1 MSLKKGIT
9 LSELAKKLNAK
20 LIGDPE
26 FQVNGIKTLKEANQ
40 DEVSFLSRRQYTKQ
54 LNSTKAGAVIISDTD
69 KDLGKGN
76 LIVGKDAYL
85 LYAKAT
91 QVFKE
96 INQEQQQQGISKL
109 ADISSSARISPNATI
124 GSFCKISDNVEI
136 GDHVIVGSG
145 AVIGEST
152 SIGDRSIIQANVSI
166 YHSVTIGD
174 DCIIHAGSVIGSDGL
189 GFARDGEDWEKIEH
203 LGEVI
208 LGNNVEIGSNCSID
222 RGSAGNTFLDDQV
235 KLDNNV
241 HLAHNVHLGRSTV
254 IAANTAIAGSTT
266 LGKNCTVSGVC
277 GIIDNLEIT
286 DSVHITAGSLV
297 TKSITKPGTYTSGT
311 PLIEHSLW
319 KRNAVAFK
327 KLKDLIKK

>member
-1 MSLKKGIT
+1 VSSKNSVT
-9 LSELAKKLNAK
+9 LGELAKQLNAK

-26 FQVNGIKTLKEANQ
+26 LKVNGIKTLKEANQ
-40 DEVSFLSRRQYTKQ
+40 DEVSFLSRKQYAKQ
-54 LNSTKAGAVIISDTD
+54 LNSTKAGAVIISDSD
-69 KDLGKGN
+69 KGLGKGN

-91 QVFKE
+91 QVFKG
-96 INQEQQQQGISKL
+96 INQEQGQQGISKL
-109 ADISSSARISPNATI
+109 ADISSSAKISSKATI
-124 GSFCKISDNVEI
+124 GSFCKISENVEI

-145 AVIGEST
+145 VVIGEST
-152 SIGDRSIIQANVSI
+152 SIGNRTVIQANVSI

-208 LGNNVEIGSNCSID
+208 LGNNVEVGSNCSID
-222 RGSAGNTFLDDQV
+222 RGSAGNTMLDDQV

-297 TKSITKPGTYTSGT
+297 TKSISESGTYTSGT

>member
-1 MSLKKGIT
+1 MSSKKSIT
-9 LSELAKKLNAK
+9 LGELAKKLDAK
-20 LIGDPE
+20 LIGDSE
-26 FQVNGIKTLKEANQ
+26 LQVNGIKTLMEANQ

-69 KDLGKGN
+69 KALAKGN

-85 LYAKAT
+85 IYAKAT

-96 INQEQQQQGISKL
+96 LNQEQQLQGISEL

-124 GSFCKISDNVEI
+124 GSFCRISDNVEI
-136 GDHVIVGSG
+136 GDRVIVSPGV
-145 AVIGEST
+145 VIGEST
-152 SIGDRSIIQANVSI
+152 CIGHRSIIQANVSI

-266 LGKNCTVSGVC
+266 LGKNCTVSGAC

>member
-1 MSLKKGIT
+1 MSSKKSIT

-40 DEVSFLSRRQYTKQ
+40 DEVSFLSRKQYAKQ
-54 LNSTKAGAVIISDTD
+54 LDSTKAGAVIISETD
-69 KDLGKGN
+69 KDLAKGN

-109 ADISSSARISPNATI
+109 ADISSSARISPKATI
-124 GSFCKISDNVEI
+124 GSFCNISENVEI
-136 GDHVIVGSG
+136 GAHVIVGSG
-145 AVIGEST
+145 VVIGEST
-152 SIGDRSIIQANVSI
+152 SIGHRSIIQANVSI
-166 YHSVTIGD
+166 YNSVTIGD

>member
-1 MSLKKGIT
+1 MSSKKSIT
-9 LSELAKKLNAK
+9 LGELAKQINAK
-20 LIGDPE
+20 LIGNPKVK
-26 FQVNGIKTLKEANQ
+26 VNGIKTLKEANQ
-40 DEVSFLSRRQYTKQ
+40 DEVSFLSRKQYAKQ
-54 LNSTKAGAVIISDTD
+54 LNSTKAGAVIISDSD
-69 KDLGKGN
+69 KGLGKGN

-91 QVFKE
+91 QVFKG
-96 INQEQQQQGISKL
+96 INQEQGQQGISKL
-109 ADISSSARISPNATI
+109 ADISSSAKISSKATI
-124 GSFCKISDNVEI
+124 GSFCKISENVEI

-145 AVIGEST
+145 VVIGEST
-152 SIGDRSIIQANVSI
+152 SIGNRTVIQANVSI

-208 LGNNVEIGSNCSID
+208 LGNNVEVGSNCSID
-222 RGSAGNTFLDDQV
+222 RGSAGNTMLDDQV

-297 TKSITKPGTYTSGT
+297 TKSITESGTYTSGT

>member
-1 MSLKKGIT
+1 VSSKKSIT
-9 LSELAKKLNAK
+9 LGELAKKLNAK

-26 FQVNGIKTLKEANQ
+26 FKVNGIKTLKKANQ
-40 DEVSFLSRRQYTKQ
+40 DEVSFLSRKQYSKQ
-54 LNSTKAGAVIISDTD
+54 LNSTKAGAVIISDSD

-76 LIVGKDAYL
+76 LIVGQDAYL

-96 INQEQQQQGISKL
+96 INQEQGRQGISKL
-109 ADISSSARISPNATI
+109 ADISSSARINPNATI

-145 AVIGEST
+145 VVIGEST
-152 SIGDRSIIQANVSI
+152 RIGDRSIIQSNVSI
-166 YHSVTIGD
+166 YHSVTIGN
-174 DCIIHAGSVIGSDGL
+174 DCIIHSGSVIGSDGL

-208 LGNNVEIGSNCSID
+208 LGNNVEVGSNCSID
-222 RGSAGNTFLDDQV
+222 RGSAGNTMLDDQV

-297 TKSITKPGTYTSGT
+297 TKSITESGTYTSGT

>member
-1 MSLKKGIT
+1 VSSRKGIT
-9 LSELAKKLNAK
+9 LGELAKKINAK
-20 LIGDPE
+20 LNGDPNKE
-26 FQVNGIKTLKEANQ
+26 VNGISTLAEAVTN
-40 DEVSFLSRRQYTKQ
+40 EISFLSRKQYIEDLKK
-54 LNSTKAGAVIISDTD
+54 TKASAVIIGEEHKQLARCDT
-69 KDLGKGN
+69 
-76 LIVGKDAYL
+76 LIGKDAYL

-91 QVFKE
+91 QIFKE
-96 INQEQQQQGISKL
+96 INQERQQQGISKL
-109 ADISSSARISPNATI
+109 ADISSSARISSDATI
-124 GSFCKISDNVEI
+124 NSFCKISDNVEI
-136 GDHVIVGSG
+136 GDHVVVGSG
-145 AVIGEST
+145 VVIGEST
-152 SIGDRSIIQANVSI
+152 RIGNRSIIRANVSI

-189 GFARDGEDWEKIEH
+189 GFARNGEDWEKIEH

-208 LGNNVEIGSNCSID
+208 LGNNVEVGSNCSID
-222 RGSAGNTFLDDQV
+222 RGSVGNTFLDDQV

-266 LGKNCTVSGVC
+266 LGKNCTVSGAC
-277 GIIDNLEIT
+277 GIIDNLKIT

-319 KRNAVAFK
+319 KRNAVVFK